1 MTEPGAGADG
11 GLRGF
16 VLAAG
21 YGTRLRPLTDLV
33 PKPLL
38 PVGGRALLDLAI
50 ANLDRAGAGPI
61 AVNTH
66 HLGDQVAAHLRA
78 RPDAARFTLSP
89 EPEILGTGGALDGAR
104 AFLSRADTILLHNGD
119 VLTDADLRALLAEHR
134 GTGAVAT
141 LLLVDHPAVNTVE
154 VAADDAIVSL
164 AGRPAPGAAAAATQ
178 VARRLTYSGVAVLA
192 RRLLDDVPAGP
203 SSLVDV
209 LAGVIAREPGAVRAW
224 APAGVAWDDVG
235 TFARWLAA
243 QPEDAAAA
251 PAEVPGE
258 PAVHIERIRG
268 HGSDRRFWRL
278 RCGDSCGDW
287 RGDSCGD
294 WHDDW
299 RAVAML
305 GPAGDPEHA
314 RFVTLSAFLAARDL
328 GPAAILRHDD
338 DEKLVLM
345 EDLGRD
351 SLYALAPGIAA
362 GEPAAVRAWE
372 LATDHVA
379 RLQAATA
386 AARTECPAAFDLA
399 LDADVL
405 RWETDYFR
413 ERFLA
418 GLMGLDPAGL
428 AGLAPGFA
436 TLAATVAAQP
446 RHLLHRDYQSQN
458 LLVRDGR
465 LRLVDFQ
472 GLRPGPLGYDLAS
485 LLWDPYVAI
494 PPARREAL
502 LVRYAARVREALDP
516 AATDADVRAMVLA
529 AALQRLM
536 QALGA
541 YGFLSLVKRRRG
553 FLAHV
558 PRGLAHLREVL
569 ALAAAARAAGK
580 ADPRRLP
587 PELPALEAVL
597 AGLDD
602 RAVEERLAAAR
613 AVTGEQA

>member
-1 MTEPGAGADG
+1 MTEPHD
-11 GLRGF
+11 GLRGL

-21 YGTRLRPLTDLV
+21 YGTRLQPLTDLV

-50 ANLDRAGAGPI
+50 ANLDRAGVGPI
-61 AVNTH
+61 AVNSH

-78 RPDAARFTLSP
+78 RPDATRFTLSP

-104 AFLSRADTILLHNGD
+104 AFLAHADTILLHNGD

-134 GTGAVAT
+134 RTGAVAT

-154 VAADDAIVSL
+154 VAADGAVVRL
-164 AGRPAPGAAAAATQ
+164 AGRPAPTAGAGMSAI
-178 VARRLTYSGVAVLA
+178 ARRLTYSGVGVFA
-192 RRLLDDVPAGP
+192 RRLLDDVPSGP

-209 LAGVIAREPGAVRAW
+209 LARLIAREPGAVRAW
-224 APAGVAWDDVG
+224 SPPGVAWDDVG
-235 TFARWLAA
+235 TFARWLGA
-243 QPEDAAAA
+243 QADDAA
-251 PAEVPGE
+251 PAAAIAGAPA
-258 PAVHIERIRG
+258 PAVTIERIRG

-278 RCGDSCGDW
+278 A
-287 RGDSCGD
+287 RG
-294 WHDDW
+294 DW
-299 RAVAML
+299 RAVAMA
-305 GPAGDPEHA
+305 GTPGDPEHA
-314 RFVTLSAFLAARDL
+314 RFVALAAFLAAHDL

-345 EDLGRD
+345 EDLGRG
-351 SLYALAPGIAA
+351 SLYALAGGIAA
-362 GEPAAVRAWE
+362 DEPAAVRAWE

-379 RLQAATA
+379 RLQAVTG
-386 AARTECPAAFDLA
+386 AARAECPVAFELA
-399 LDADVL
+399 LDASVL
-405 RWETDYFR
+405 RWETGYFS
-413 ERFLA
+413 ERFLG
-418 GLMGLDPAGL
+418 GLMALDATAL
-428 AGLAPGFA
+428 TALTPGFTA
-436 TLAATVAAQP
+436 LAETVAAQP

-458 LLVRDGR
+458 LLVKAGR

-485 LLWDPYVAI
+485 LLWDPYVSLTA
-494 PPARREAL
+494 ARREAL
-502 LVRYAARVREALDP
+502 LERYAARVRESLDP
-516 AATDADVRAMVLA
+516 AATAADVRAMVLA

-541 YGFLSLVKRRRG
+541 YGFLSLVKGRRG

-558 PRGLAHLREVL
+558 PRGLAHLRDVL
-569 ALAAAARAAGK
+569 RLSAAARAAGQ

-587 PELPALEAVL
+587 PALPELEALL

-602 RAVEERLAAAR
+602 RLVAARLAAA
-613 AVTGEQA
+613 AAAAGQAP

>member
-1 MTEPGAGADG
+1 MTEPVD
-11 GLRGF
+11 GLRGL

-38 PVGGRALLDLAI
+38 PVGGRALLDLAL

-104 AFLSRADTILLHNGD
+104 AFLAQADTILLHNGD

-134 GTGAVAT
+134 RTGAVAT
-141 LLLVDHPAVNTVE
+141 LLLVDQPAINTVE
-154 VAADDAIVSL
+154 VAADGAVLRL
-164 AGRPAPGAAAAATQ
+164 AGRPAPTAGDGTGVSA
-178 VARRLTYSGVAVLA
+178 VARHLTYSGVAAFA
-192 RRLLDDVPAGP
+192 RRLLDDVPPGP

-209 LAGVIAREPGAVRAW
+209 LARLLAREPGAVRAW
-224 APAGVAWDDVG
+224 TPTGVAWDDVG
-235 TFARWLAA
+235 TFARWLGA
-243 QPEDAAAA
+243 QADDAATASAGAGA
-251 PAEVPGE
+251 PA
-258 PAVHIERIRG
+258 PAVTIERIRG

-278 RCGDSCGDW
+278 A
-287 RGDSCGD
+287 RG
-294 WHDDW
+294 DW
-299 RAVAML
+299 RAVAMA
-305 GPAGDPEHA
+305 GTPGDPEHA
-314 RFVTLSAFLAARDL
+314 RFVALAAFLAAHDL

-345 EDLGRD
+345 EDLGRA
-351 SLYALAPGIAA
+351 SLYALAGGIAA
-362 GEPAAVRAWE
+362 DEPAAVRAWE

-379 RLQAATA
+379 RLQAVTG
-386 AARTECPAAFDLA
+386 AARAECPVAFDLA
-399 LDADVL
+399 LDASVL
-405 RWETDYFR
+405 RWEAGYFS
-413 ERFLA
+413 ERFLG
-418 GLMGLDPAGL
+418 GLMAVDPGAL
-428 AGLAPGFA
+428 AALVPGFTA
-436 TLAATVAAQP
+436 LAETVAAQP
-446 RHLLHRDYQSQN
+446 PYLLHRDYQSQN
-458 LLVRDGR
+458 LLVKDGR

-485 LLWDPYVAI
+485 LLWDPYVSVT
-494 PPARREAL
+494 PARRDAL
-502 LVRYAARVREALDP
+502 LARYAARVRECLDP
-516 AATDADVRAMVLA
+516 AATTADVRAMVLA

-541 YGFLSLVKRRRG
+541 YGFLSLVKGRRG

-558 PRGLAHLREVL
+558 PRGLAHLRDVL
-569 ALAAAARAAGK
+569 GLATAARAAGQ

-587 PELPALEAVL
+587 PALPELEALL

-602 RAVEERLAAAR
+602 RLVAARLAAA
-613 AVTGEQA
+613 AAATGQAT